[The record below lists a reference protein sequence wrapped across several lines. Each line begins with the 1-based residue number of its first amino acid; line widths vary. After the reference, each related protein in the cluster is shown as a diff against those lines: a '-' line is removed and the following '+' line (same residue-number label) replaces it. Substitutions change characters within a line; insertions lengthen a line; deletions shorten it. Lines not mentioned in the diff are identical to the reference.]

1 MDPESWK
8 KLKDLIFEALQQP
21 AAERE
26 AFLRERCS
34 DPAMLAEGL
43 TLLKHGETFPKVGGG
58 FYPDVPDIP
67 GIPGIPGIDDERDEF
82 ADLQPGTRI
91 GPYIIVESLGRGGMG
106 QVFLGRDHELRR
118 KVALKC
124 LLSLGFD
131 HATERA
137 RIRTEARAAA
147 AINHPHV
154 AAVHHVVDHGN
165 RTFIVME
172 YVEGESLSARMKR
185 GPLGLDR
192 VVAIGRQLAGALQ
205 AAHAEGVIHGDLKPG
220 NIQITPDGS
229 VKVLDFGIARILHG
243 TNLSSGITTTI
254 GGRAQAPARLVGAG
268 TPPYM
273 SPEQLRG
280 EVVDERSDVFSLGIV
295 LFEMT
300 TRQRPFRGTHKD
312 EVSESQAKGAPRADA
327 VVPGV
332 PRMLADVIAQAL
344 EIDKGRRYQSAVD
357 VDLALQPV
365 QRRIEQSAGG
375 GRELFVKWSARI
387 TVIVPIV
394 ILAFGVLGAVKLLGF
409 NNNFGR
415 TGVFARFGVEPLS
428 AYLRWGPTG
437 MGGRV
442 VIMTIAAVVFMGA
455 RIVIRALESAGAVGR
470 AIRRVTGRGRHL
482 WDAIGLN
489 SPSTL
494 AQAVSAIGIVLII
507 GLVWYFYDLINAFQA
522 SFNSAPIETLL
533 PMRESAPARGYYQ
546 AAFSL
551 VTLVLCVGL
560 YKVFQLR
567 TRQRTSG
574 GRGAIALLVGVIA
587 VTIVMNDVPYRSFN
601 HRDFERAD
609 FAGLRCYIIGDSGD
623 EFLILCPGT
632 TPPRN
637 RVVKHGDP
645 QLKRLGIIENIFRG
659 VNLARTPSED

>member
-1 MDPESWK
+1 MDAESWK

-26 AFLRERCS
+26 AYLRQRCT

-43 TLLKHGETFPKVGGG
+43 TLLKHGETLPKIGASA
-58 FYPDVPDIP
+58 FPDIA
-67 GIPGIPGIDDERDEF
+67 GISGIDDDRDEF

-91 GPYIIVESLGRGGMG
+91 GPYIIVERLGRGGMG

-124 LLSLGFD
+124 LLSSGFD
-131 HATERA
+131 HDTERA
-137 RIRTEARAAA
+137 RIRSEARAAA

-154 AAVHHVVDHGN
+154 AAVHHVVEHGY

-205 AAHAEGVIHGDLKPG
+205 AAHAEGVIHGDLKPA

-229 VKVLDFGIARILHG
+229 VKVLDFGIARIVHG
-243 TNLSSGITTTI
+243 TSLSSGMTTTI
-254 GGRAQAPARLVGAG
+254 GPRAQAPARLVGAG

-273 SPEQLRG
+273 SPEQLLG
-280 EVVDERSDVFSLGIV
+280 EIVDERSDVFSLGVV

-300 TRQRPFRGTHKD
+300 TRQRPFRGTD
-312 EVSESQAKGAPRADA
+312 REEVSASQANGAPRADA

-332 PRMLADVIAQAL
+332 PRMLADVIAQTLA
-344 EIDKGRRYQSAVD
+344 IAKGQRYQSAVD
-357 VDLALQPV
+357 VDLALQPI
-365 QRRIEQSAGG
+365 QRRLEQSLSG
-375 GRELFVKWSARI
+375 GRDLFVKWLARI

-394 ILAFGVLGAVKLLGF
+394 ILALGMLGAVKLLGF

-428 AYLRWGPTG
+428 AYFRWGPTG
-437 MGGRV
+437 LGGRLI
-442 VIMTIAAVVFMGA
+442 IMTIASVVVMGV
-455 RIVIRALESAGAVGR
+455 RIVARALESAGAVGR
-470 AIRRVTGRGRHL
+470 AIRRVAGFRREL
-482 WDAIGLN
+482 WVAIGLN
-489 SPSTL
+489 NPTTL
-494 AQAVSAIGIVLII
+494 AQVLSAIGIVLIV

-551 VTLVLCVGL
+551 VTLLLGVGL
-560 YKVFQLR
+560 FKVVQLR
-567 TRQRTSG
+567 ARQRTAG
-574 GRGAIALLVGVIA
+574 GRGAVALLAGVIA
-587 VTIVMNDVPYRSFN
+587 VAILMNDVPYRSFF

-637 RVVKHGDP
+637 RAVRRDDP
-645 QLKRLGIIENIFRG
+645 QLQRLGIIENVFRG
-659 VNLARTPSED
+659 VSLVRPHPED